1 MDRQHLL
8 MSTKG
13 IKLSAIRSYATTHG
27 WVSVARSKRR
37 IALFSHP
44 DHGFVQLQIP
54 MDYDEDTPLA
64 ILEIAMRIAEVEKRS
79 VDSVIE
85 DLEATGS
92 DVLRLRAVSDEL
104 RGTSISFDRALGML
118 DSARQMLSA
127 AACSV
132 AYPATHH
139 SRTDRSETRQLLART
154 KMGQTEIGSF
164 VLKLLCPLD
173 AVQEL
178 PLLPEVQPFV
188 RSTTTLVMNAT
199 STLIGAIEQGTVNDL
214 LEKQYNRD
222 EPPLISSNLC
232 KGLLD
237 LQGSQEQGEVILSM
251 TWGSLAHVPLP
262 TAPSTVRL
270 PVDYYPEIERAY
282 RQLRPMKG
290 EDETHQMIGTVET
303 LNGDVGEDGKR
314 SGEVILSLLLPDE
327 TELVKAKVRL
337 DSNDYLLA
345 VQAHERGRTYIQLH
359 GVLRRGDRISRIDRP
374 EGFSLIQTTPTRQPN
389 G

>member
-1 MDRQHLL
+1 
-8 MSTKG
+8 
-13 IKLSAIRSYATTHG
+13 
-27 WVSVARSKRR
+27 
-37 IALFSHP
+37 
-44 DHGFVQLQIP
+44 
-54 MDYDEDTPLA
+54 
-64 ILEIAMRIAEVEKRS
+64 
-79 VDSVIE
+79 
-85 DLEATGS
+85 
-92 DVLRLRAVSDEL
+92 
-104 RGTSISFDRALGML
+104 
-118 DSARQMLSA
+118 
-127 AACSV
+127 
-132 AYPATHH
+132 
-139 SRTDRSETRQLLART
+139 
-154 KMGQTEIGSF
+154 MGQTEIGSF

-374 EGFSLIQTTPTRQPN
+374 EDFALIHTTQTRHTN
-389 G
+389 E

>member
-1 MDRQHLL
+1 
-8 MSTKG
+8 
-13 IKLSAIRSYATTHG
+13 
-27 WVSVARSKRR
+27 
-37 IALFSHP
+37 
-44 DHGFVQLQIP
+44 
-54 MDYDEDTPLA
+54 
-64 ILEIAMRIAEVEKRS
+64 
-79 VDSVIE
+79 
-85 DLEATGS
+85 
-92 DVLRLRAVSDEL
+92 
-104 RGTSISFDRALGML
+104 
-118 DSARQMLSA
+118 
-127 AACSV
+127 
-132 AYPATHH
+132 
-139 SRTDRSETRQLLART
+139 
-154 KMGQTEIGSF
+154 MGQTEIGSF